1 MNSTRSLGIACGTT
15 KKIPLNHLQQL
26 NRESP
31 TIPVMHLLTGGS
43 IETALHITPWCH
55 CEVEQLVRVTG
66 SEGVVGV
73 SDVTH

>member
-1 MNSTRSLGIACGTT
+1 MISMANTSLYVS
-15 KKIPLNHLQQL
+15 LHW
-26 NRESP
+26 
-31 TIPVMHLLTGGS
+31 LTGGS
-43 IETALHITPWCH
+43 IQTALHITPWCH

>member
-1 MNSTRSLGIACGTT
+1 MQKKFKLHTYSTKLQIKVACTLYQISL
-15 KKIPLNHLQQL
+15 HW
-26 NRESP
+26 
-31 TIPVMHLLTGGS
+31 LTGGS
-43 IETALHITPWCH
+43 IQTALHITPWCH

>member
-1 MNSTRSLGIACGTT
+1 MSQT
-15 KKIPLNHLQQL
+15 P
-26 NRESP
+26 
-31 TIPVMHLLTGGS
+31 
-43 IETALHITPWCH
+43 LHITPWCH